1 MTGSFPPPTVA
12 LNDLHLAGAR
22 ALLGEDAVNALPSP
36 QSQAT
41 QHLQGVIDGLC
52 DLSSLDPLTGCA
64 NRRHFDAVLERELD
78 RVSRSGDTALL
89 LMVDVDHFKRIND
102 LYGHHIG
109 DVVLQQIAHSMS
121 ECIRQMD
128 TLARYGGEEF
138 AIVLP
143 ACQPAYG
150 RAIAERLRQSVESLV
165 IPVPGQPAIRVT
177 ISMGG
182 AYALEWVRSTRQLW
196 VQRADQRLYIS
207 KSEGRNRI
215 TIEEQPDSTVS
226 AEEKSL
232 LFANDYSTS
241 DTWADDWSAALVAPI
256 EPTDGVN

>member
-1 MTGSFPPPTVA
+1 MTGTSSPSTVA
-12 LNDLHLAGAR
+12 LNDLHLTGAR
-22 ALLGEDAVNALPSP
+22 ALLGEDAFNALPLP
-36 QSQAT
+36 QSHAT
-41 QHLQGVIDGLC
+41 AHLQAVIDGLC
-52 DLSSLDPLTGCA
+52 DLSSRDPLTGCA
-64 NRRHFDAVLERELD
+64 NRRHFNAALDCELD
-78 RVSRSGDTALL
+78 RVARSGDTALL

-102 LYGHHIG
+102 IYGHQIG
-109 DVVLQQIAHSMS
+109 DQVLQQIARSMS
-121 ECIRQMD
+121 ESIRPMD
-128 TLARYGGEEF
+128 TLSRYGGEEF

-150 RAIAERLRQSVESLV
+150 RAVAERLRQAVESLV
-165 IPVPGQPAIRVT
+165 IPVPGQAAIRVT
-177 ISMGG
+177 ISIGG

-215 TIEEQPDSTVS
+215 TIEDQPDSTVS

-241 DTWADDWSAALVAPI
+241 STWTDEWSEALVAPV